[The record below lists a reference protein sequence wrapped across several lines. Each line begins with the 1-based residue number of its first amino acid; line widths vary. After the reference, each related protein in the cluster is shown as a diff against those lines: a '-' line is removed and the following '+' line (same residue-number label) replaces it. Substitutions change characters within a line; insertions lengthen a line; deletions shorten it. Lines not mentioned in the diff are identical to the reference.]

1 MKIVKEIEFEALT
14 EKEAFDKVRQR
25 LGADGVIL
33 SVQTVKTPSFLP
45 FFRKKKLIVRA
56 GIIEEDKSP
65 SGNVLDKELERRQIE
80 IFRALLELKRESS
93 AKKESKRHLTLEELA
108 KSVEDEVEVTSLRA
122 SPRVGKTQD
131 IKEKENDVI
140 SEVKGPKPA
149 DGHAAKGQKKVW
161 LEELLEGEVPSDV
174 VSFVSGD
181 ERNISLTRW
190 LEKEGAGLFARDG
203 ERDLLAALGGRR
215 VMVVGPTGVGKT
227 TTIAKIAA
235 WAVQEGIPVVLLSSD
250 NYRVAAVEQIR
261 TFARVLNVPLE
272 IVNTG
277 SELVP
282 ILGKYSEDTLML
294 MDTAGHGF
302 RESDR
307 LSHIRGVFDYFK
319 PHRVHIAISSTMKFK
334 DVKLAVERIRE
345 TITLDKVI
353 LTKIDEA
360 ALPSSLLWVPKCFGL
375 PLSFVTTGQNVPRD
389 IHLASKD
396 FVSSYLSMEVSGSG
410 GR

>member
-33 SVQTVKTPSFLP
+33 SIQTVTTPSFLP

-56 GIIEEDKSP
+56 GIMEEDKSP
-65 SGNVLDKELERRQIE
+65 PRNVVDRELERRQIE
-80 IFRALLELKRESS
+80 VFRALLELKKGSS
-93 AKKESKRHLTLEELA
+93 AERESKRQKTLEELA
-108 KSVEDEVEVTSLRA
+108 ESVEDEVEVTSLKA
-122 SPRVGKTQD
+122 SPPVRETQD

-140 SEVKGPKPA
+140 SEAKDPKQ
-149 DGHAAKGQKKVW
+149 AAVPSVEGQKKNW
-161 LEELLEGEVPSDV
+161 LEELLEGDVPFDV
-174 VSFVSGD
+174 VSFISGE
-181 ERNISLTRW
+181 ERNISLSQW
-190 LEKEGAGLFARDG
+190 LEKEGAGLFAGD
-203 ERDLLAALGGRR
+203 EKRDLLTALGGRR
-215 VMVVGPTGVGKT
+215 VMIVGPTGVGKT

-235 WAVQEGIPVVLLSSD
+235 WAVQDGIPVVLLSSD

-261 TFARVLNVPLE
+261 TFARVLNIPLE
-272 IVNTG
+272 VVNTG

-282 ILGKYSEDTLML
+282 ILEKYPEDALML

-307 LSHIRGVFDYFK
+307 LSHIKGVFDYFK

-334 DVKLAVERIRE
+334 DVKLAVERVRE

-360 ALPSSLLWVPKCFGL
+360 SLPSSLLWVPKYFGL
-375 PLSFVTTGQNVPRD
+375 PLSLVTTGQNVPRD
-389 IHLASKD
+389 IHVASKD
-396 FVSSYLSMEVSGSG
+396 FVFSYLSMEVSGSG